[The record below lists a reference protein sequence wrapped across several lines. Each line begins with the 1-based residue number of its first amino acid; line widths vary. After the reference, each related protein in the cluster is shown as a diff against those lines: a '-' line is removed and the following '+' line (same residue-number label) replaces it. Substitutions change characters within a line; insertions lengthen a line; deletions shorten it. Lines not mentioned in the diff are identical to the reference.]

1 MRRPNFRAPL
11 FCAPAPPGK
20 NAQNCSINF
29 LTKPPPGFRGRI
41 ARECAGHAE
50 LALQRRQRQLM
61 RRMWRMRRMRLKIS
75 GGPVRYFQLI
85 IQAKRA
91 ECETNSGARRLRTKS
106 AKRRSGNPDFKRRG
120 NFFFAALKAARN
132 GKKRNPRGV
141 SHQARRKPIP
151 PRGMRN
157 AEFGRRKAEGGR
169 RSAKPEAFSCK
180 SRPRLPCAKWLRAA
194 TIPPLRSTPNA
205 SPMQKMIRD
214 KKY

>member
-1 MRRPNFRAPL
+1 MR
-11 FCAPAPPGK
+11 
-20 NAQNCSINF
+20 
-29 LTKPPPGFRGRI
+29 
-41 ARECAGHAE
+41 
-50 LALQRRQRQLM
+50 
-61 RRMWRMRRMRLKIS
+61 RMRRMRRMWLKIS

-91 ECETNSGARRLRTKS
+91 GSETNSGARRLRTKS

-120 NFFFAALKAARN
+120 NFFFAALKTARN
-132 GKKRNPRGV
+132 GKNEI
-141 SHQARRKPIP
+141 S
-151 PRGMRN
+151 
-157 AEFGRRKAEGGR
+157 AEFHTKPAASRGLRAEGGARNSERGR

>member
-11 FCAPAPPGK
+11 FFAPAPPGK
-20 NAQNCSINF
+20 NAHNCSINF

-61 RRMWRMRRMRLKIS
+61 RRMWRMRLKIS
-75 GGPVRYFQLI
+75 GGPVQYFQLI

-120 NFFFAALKAARN
+120 NFFFAALKTARN
-132 GKKRNPRGV
+132 GKKRNLRGV

-157 AEFGRRKAEGGR
+157 AELGTRKAERGAQSPKLSVANPARVSPAQNGSAR
-169 RSAKPEAFSCK
+169 RQ
-180 SRPRLPCAKWLRAA
+180 SRPRGQPQ
-194 TIPPLRSTPNA
+194 TPLLC
-205 SPMQKMIRD
+205 
-214 KKY
+214 KK